1 MLAGF
6 SCLYTRLG
14 SAGPSMSLPAAY
26 VAALAMQC
34 APLVAPET
42 LVSIAQTESR
52 LEPLAIH
59 DNTTGK
65 AYMPATIEVA
75 STQAEGLIRAG
86 HSVDLGL
93 MQINSANL
101 HLAGLSVRQSFEACY
116 ALAAGARLL
125 AKGYSGGVT
134 VDEQQRALLIA
145 LSRYNTGDPL
155 RGFENGYVGRV
166 ESAAR
171 QVVPAIHVPEPSPKL
186 EESRNIAAELRILR
200 AFSGYATGSPDR
212 GFALKPPGQSV
223 SYVES
228 MADTKD
234 RSADY
239 RLPASAASPQQR
251 VSAKLISLST
261 K

>member
-1 MLAGF
+1 
-6 SCLYTRLG
+6 
-14 SAGPSMSLPAAY
+14 MSLPAAY
-26 VAALAMQC
+26 VAALAMHC

-65 AYMPATIEVA
+65 AYMPATIEAA
-75 STQAEGLIRAG
+75 SAQAEGLMRAG

-101 HLAGLSVRQSFEACY
+101 HLAGLSVLQSFDQCY

-125 AKGYSGGVT
+125 AQGYSGGLT
-134 VDEQQRALLIA
+134 VDEQQRALRIA

-166 ESAAR
+166 VSAAR
-171 QVVPAIHVPEPSPKL
+171 QVVPAIQIPEPSPRL
-186 EESRNIAAELRILR
+186 QESRNAAAELRILS
-200 AFSGYATGSPDR
+200 AFSGYVTGSRDR
-212 GFALKPPGQSV
+212 GFVLKPPGQSV

-228 MADTKD
+228 LADMK
-234 RSADY
+234 Y
-239 RLPASAASPQQR
+239 RGAGYRPPEAAASLQQLG
-251 VSAKLISLST
+251 SAKLISMPT

>member
-1 MLAGF
+1 
-6 SCLYTRLG
+6 
-14 SAGPSMSLPAAY
+14 MSLPAAY
-26 VAALAMQC
+26 VVALAMHC

-52 LEPLAIH
+52 LDPLAIR

-65 AYMPATIEVA
+65 VYTPATVEAA

-101 HLAGLSVRQSFEACY
+101 HLAGLSVFQSFKACY

-125 AKGYSGGVT
+125 AQGYSGGVT
-134 VDEQQRALLIA
+134 VDEQQRALRVA

-166 ESAAR
+166 VSAAQ
-171 QVVPAIHVPEPSPKL
+171 QVVPAIQVPEPAL
-186 EESRNIAAELRILR
+186 RLQGSRNTA
-200 AFSGYATGSPDR
+200 
-212 GFALKPPGQSV
+212 
-223 SYVES
+223 
-228 MADTKD
+228 
-234 RSADY
+234 
-239 RLPASAASPQQR
+239 ASAAPLQHHFH
-251 VSAKLISLST
+251 AKLISMST
-261 K
+261 E

>member
-1 MLAGF
+1 
-6 SCLYTRLG
+6 
-14 SAGPSMSLPAAY
+14 MSLPAAY
-26 VAALAMQC
+26 VAALAMHC

-52 LEPLAIH
+52 FEPLAIH

-65 AYMPATIEVA
+65 ANMPATVEA
-75 STQAEGLIRAG
+75 TSAQADSLIRAG

-93 MQINSANL
+93 MQINGANL
-101 HLAGLSVRQSFEACY
+101 HLAGLSVLQSFEACY

-125 AKGYSGGVT
+125 VRGYSGGVA
-134 VDEQQRALLIA
+134 VDEQQRALRIA

-166 ESAAR
+166 VSAAR
-171 QVVPAIHVPEPSPKL
+171 QVVPAIQVPEPSPRLQK
-186 EESRNIAAELRILR
+186 SRDTAAELRSLST
-200 AFSGYATGSPDR
+200 FSGYATGSPNR
-212 GFALKPPGQSV
+212 GFVLKPPGQSV

-228 MADTKD
+228 MADTRY
-234 RSADY
+234 RSADH
-239 RLPASAASPQQR
+239 RPPVSTASLQQH
-251 VSAKLISLST
+251 VSAKLISMPA